1 MKLNQN
7 VLGAVHALLW
17 IAAGVAANLVFSGSP
32 SRAGYGLLCAW
43 WVTLYVALLVGTTWR
58 ALPAFLVLMVV
69 ALVFDAIQGA
79 GFLYHD
85 ASSVDSSS
93 VLVLAFVLVLLWA
106 SPIAVNQLAMRIHHR
121 LIEARNTK

>member
-17 IAAGVAANLVFSGSP
+17 IAAGVTANLTFSGSP
-32 SRAGYGLLCAW
+32 SRAGYGILCAW

-58 ALPAFLVLMVV
+58 ALPAFLAVMVV
-69 ALVFDAIQGA
+69 ALVFDAVRGT

-85 ASSVDSSS
+85 APSLGSSS
-93 VLVLAFVLVLLWA
+93 FWILAVVLALLWA

-121 LIEARNTK
+121 FIEAGNTK